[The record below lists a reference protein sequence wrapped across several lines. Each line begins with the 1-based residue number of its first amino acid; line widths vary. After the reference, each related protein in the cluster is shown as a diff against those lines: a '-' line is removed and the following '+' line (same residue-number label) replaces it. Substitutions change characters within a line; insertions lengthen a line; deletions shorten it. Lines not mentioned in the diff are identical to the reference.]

1 MQEGDF
7 ELIHVDRV
15 GPRAFNVA
23 VAPFSLSLLGDDDE
37 DVETI
42 WGRIAASPSHVAS
55 NKHSE
60 HVFTAMLR
68 N

>member
-23 VAPFSLSLLGDDDE
+23 VAPFSLSLLGDDDDDGE
-37 DVETI
+37 AI
-42 WGRIAASPSHVAS
+42 
-55 NKHSE
+55 
-60 HVFTAMLR
+60 
-68 N
+68 